1 MIIGAPGTDYES
13 GVNFV
18 YSPGMSR
25 IPVSPS
31 FRPQFYGLA
40 GRSVASVNVTGSQS
54 PGLHYLMHTVEPHKY
69 DHPWDRCKWS

>member
-54 PGLHYLMHTVEPHKY
+54 PGL
-69 DHPWDRCKWS
+69 